1 MTAAPDPIGGMT
13 PGIATPTRAAFGGNA
28 LGVASMILWAAGFPA
43 AEILLETWPPLT
55 LITAR
60 FALAVAM
67 LVTLWLIL
75 EGPAALRRA
84 NWGAGLRV
92 GSVCFG
98 LGAWCLLIA
107 QDLTDPVTVAII
119 ASTCPLAATI
129 IEVATGQRRLRA
141 NFLLGLAFSLVGG
154 VIASGSGGFSADLGL
169 GALAAVV
176 SCFLFSWGSFASV
189 RDFPDLS
196 ALGRSTVT
204 LAGGGAMTLA
214 LLAGSIILGYD
225 MAPATGVDL
234 HQLGLVGIYAV
245 AGMALS
251 QVLFIASVGRLG
263 IAVASFHVNVAPFY
277 VMLILLSLGQP
288 WSWPQAIGAA
298 IVGAGVVLSQRR

>member
-1 MTAAPDPIGGMT
+1 MTTAPDPLGGT
-13 PGIATPTRAAFGGNA
+13 AALPRAQVLGGNA
-28 LGVASMILWAAGFPA
+28 LGVASMMLWSAGFPA
-43 AEILLETWPPLT
+43 AEILLATWPPLT

-60 FALAVAM
+60 FVLALG
-67 LVTLWLIL
+67 LLIGLWLL
-75 EGPAALRRA
+75 VEGPGPLMRA
-84 NWGAGLRV
+84 RWGTGLRV
-92 GSVCFG
+92 GSLCFG
-98 LGAWCLLIA
+98 LGAWLLLIA

-141 NFLLGLAFSLVGG
+141 NFVLGLVFSLVGG
-154 VIASGSGGFSADLGL
+154 IIASGAGGLSADLGL
-169 GALAAVV
+169 GALAAVT
-176 SCFLFSWGSFASV
+176 SCFLFSWGSFATV

-214 LLAGSIILGYD
+214 LLAGAAILGQD
-225 MAPATGVDL
+225 MTPATGTDAS
-234 HQLGLVGIYAV
+234 QIGLLAIYAV

-251 QVLFIASVGRLG
+251 QVLFIATVGRLG
-263 IAVASFHVNVAPFY
+263 IAVASFHINIAPFY
-277 VMLILLSLGQP
+277 VMLILLALGSD

-298 IVGAGVVLSQRR
+298 IVGAGVILSQRR